1 MNNKI
6 KKVFEYSSLSVDDT
20 FKEEHFKRLVHYN
33 EKHGNK
39 FFSVG
44 NKRIYFKQYVGV
56 IQVGDVTIEILPKA
70 DKSRIDD
77 EFSQNKWHD
86 TLVNMLR
93 ECGLIKLENL
103 TNANLKLRSASLIDL
118 YFESFLSDV
127 QSLIHHGLV
136 KQYRLEENNLYK
148 LKGRLIFG
156 RNISEN
162 LIHKERFYTAHQVYD
177 RNNIFNQI
185 LNKALNVLVRVTNN
199 QSLIKSARNLQ
210 LSFDEASDI
219 IVNENTFKNLR
230 FNRITEAYRPA
241 IQLARLIILNFSPD
255 VKGGRENVLAILFDM
270 NKLFER
276 FICRRLKREENNFSE
291 HKLNIEGQTR
301 REFWQGKSVRPDI
314 VLEYMIDGQQHR
326 VIIDTKW
333 KVLAGEGP
341 LDSDLKQIF
350 VYNVH
355 FKSFRGVL
363 LYPEGEG
370 ISQMDSAYEPSL
382 MLENCEHFC
391 RTYSANLF
399 DNRGRIKKDL
409 GKEIIME
416 LTSICNME
424 AKAQL

>member
-6 KKVFEYSSLSVDDT
+6 KKVFEYSTLSLDDT
-20 FKEEHFKRLVHYN
+20 FKEEHFKRLIHYN

-44 NKRIYFKQYVGV
+44 NNRIYFKQYVGV
-56 IQVGDVTIEILPKA
+56 IQIGDVIIEILPKA
-70 DKSRIDD
+70 DKSSVDD
-77 EFSQNKWHD
+77 ESSKNKWHD
-86 TLVNMLR
+86 TLVDMLR
-93 ECGLIKLENL
+93 ECGFIKLENL

-118 YFESFLSDV
+118 YFETFLNEV

-136 KQYRLEENNLYK
+136 KQYRLEESNLYK
-148 LKGRLIFG
+148 LKGRLIFS

-177 RNNIFNQI
+177 RNNVFNRI
-185 LNKALNVLVRVTNN
+185 LNKALNVLVSVTNN
-199 QSLIKSARNLQ
+199 QGLIKSARNLQ
-210 LSFDEASDI
+210 LSFEEVSDI
-219 IVNENTFKNLR
+219 NVSENTFKNLR
-230 FNRITEAYRPA
+230 FSRITEAYRPA

-255 VKGGRENVLAILFDM
+255 LKGGKENIMAILFDM
-270 NKLFER
+270 NMLFEK
-276 FICRRLKREENNFSE
+276 FIYRRLKREEKNFPE
-291 HKLNIEGQTR
+291 YKLNIKGQTS

-314 VLEYMIDGQQHR
+314 ILEYMIDDEQHR

-333 KVLAGEGP
+333 KVLASKGP
-341 LDSDLKQIF
+341 HDSDLRQMF

-355 FKSFRGVL
+355 FKSFHGVL
-363 LYPEGEG
+363 LYPEGEDM
-370 ISQMDSAYEPSL
+370 SQVDSAYEPSL
-382 MLENCEHFC
+382 MLENCEHSC

-409 GKEIIME
+409 GKEIIMD
-416 LTSICNME
+416 LTSIYNVE